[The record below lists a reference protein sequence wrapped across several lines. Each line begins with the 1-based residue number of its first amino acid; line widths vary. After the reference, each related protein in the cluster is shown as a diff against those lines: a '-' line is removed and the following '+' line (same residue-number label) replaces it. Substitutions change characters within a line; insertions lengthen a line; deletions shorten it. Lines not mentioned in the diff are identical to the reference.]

1 MSLHQLFDQSS
12 VALKRAIVDE
22 VARNDLVSFTHLV
35 FETVVPGERL
45 HLNWHVRAIAH
56 ALEQVRLGKI
66 KRLIITV
73 PPRHLKSLTGS
84 VAFPAFVLGHKPN
97 TKILCASY
105 SADLAIKH
113 ANDFRAVM
121 RSERYRRLFPE
132 TRISV
137 EKNTELELMTTSR
150 GGRFATSVG
159 GTVTGRGGNIIILD
173 DPMKPDDGLSDA
185 LRQRAID
192 WFQQTLLSRLNAK
205 RDDAIIVI
213 MQRIHVDDLVGVLL
227 EQGGWHHL
235 DLPAIADCDQ
245 DIPIGYGKIHRFAAG
260 DVLDPIREPR
270 EVLDEMKASMG
281 SMAFSA
287 QYLQRPIPAEGNLI
301 RRAWLQFYEV
311 APQPASNDEIVISVD
326 TAMKADEI
334 ADYSVATV
342 WLMKKEKYY
351 LLDLIRGRF
360 DYPALKKQV
369 LQLKQRWLGA
379 TFLIEDKGSG
389 TSLIQELRYE
399 NLSVIG
405 IKPEGDKTTR
415 LYSTQ
420 ALFEAGS
427 VLFPRE
433 APWVQ
438 DLILELLAFPKY
450 RHDDQVD
457 SISQALIWMRHRAW
471 LQQDGDLGMPISV
484 PKYEWWD
491 RDCGS

>member
-1 MSLHQLFDQSS
+1 MNLHPLFDQS

-22 VARNDLVSFTHLV
+22 VARNDFVSFARLA
-35 FETVVPGERL
+35 FEIVVPGERL
-45 HLNWHVRAIAH
+45 HMNWHVHAIAH
-56 ALEQVRLGKI
+56 ALEQVRLGNI

-73 PPRHLKSLTGS
+73 PPRHLKSLLGS
-84 VAFPAFVLGHKPN
+84 VFFPAYVLGHRPN

-105 SADLAIKH
+105 SGDLAIKH
-113 ANDFRAVM
+113 ANDCRAVM
-121 RSERYRRLFPE
+121 RWERYRRLFPE

-150 GGRFATSVG
+150 GGRYATSVG

-227 EQGGWHHL
+227 EQGGWYHL

-270 EVLDEMKASMG
+270 EVLDQMKASMG

-301 RRAWLQFYEV
+301 RREWLRYYTV
-311 APQPASNDEIVISVD
+311 APQAASEDLVVISLD
-326 TAMKADEI
+326 TAMKATEI
-334 ADYSVATV
+334 ADYSVGTV
-342 WLMKKEKYY
+342 WLMKGETYY
-351 LLDLIRGRF
+351 LLDLVRGRF
-360 DYPALKKQV
+360 DCPTLRRQV
-369 LQLKQRWLGA
+369 LQLKQRWPDA
-379 TFLIEDKGSG
+379 TILIEDKGSG
-389 TSLIQELRYE
+389 TSL
-399 NLSVIG
+399 
-405 IKPEGDKTTR
+405 
-415 LYSTQ
+415 
-420 ALFEAGS
+420 
-427 VLFPRE
+427 
-433 APWVQ
+433 
-438 DLILELLAFPKY
+438 
-450 RHDDQVD
+450 
-457 SISQALIWMRHRAW
+457 M
-471 LQQDGDLGMPISV
+471 
-484 PKYEWWD
+484 
-491 RDCGS
+491 

>member
-1 MSLHQLFDQSS
+1 MNLHHLFDQSS

-22 VARNDLVSFTHLV
+22 VARNDLVSFTQLA
-35 FETVVPGERL
+35 FETVVPGELL
-45 HLNWHVRAIAH
+45 HLNWHLRAMAY
-56 ALEQVRLGKI
+56 ALEQVRQGKI

-73 PPRHLKSLTGS
+73 PPRHLKSLMGS

-105 SADLAIKH
+105 SAELAIKH

-121 RSERYRRLFPE
+121 RSARYRRLFPHCQ
-132 TRISV
+132 ISP

-173 DPMKPDDGLSDA
+173 DPMKPDDALSEVR
-185 LRQRAID
+185 RQSVID
-192 WFQQTLLSRLNAK
+192 WFRLTLLSRLNAK
-205 RDDAIIVI
+205 LDDAIVVI
-213 MQRIHVDDLVGVLL
+213 MQRIHDQDLVGVLL
-227 EQGGWHHL
+227 EEGGWHHL
-235 DLPAIADCDQ
+235 NLPAIADRDL
-245 DIPIGYGKIHRFAAG
+245 DIPIGEGKTHRFAAG
-260 DVLDPIREPR
+260 DVLDAVRKPR
-270 EVLDEMKASMG
+270 HVLDQMKASMG

-287 QYLQRPIPAEGNLI
+287 QFLQRPIPAEGNLI
-301 RRAWLQFYEV
+301 KRAWLQFYQV
-311 APQPASNDEIVISVD
+311 APEPTSNDQIVISID

-369 LQLKQRWLGA
+369 LRLKQRWLGA
-379 TFLIEDKGSG
+379 TILIEDKGSG
-389 TSLIQELRYE
+389 TSLIQDLRYE

-420 ALFEAGS
+420 AIFEAGS
-427 VLFPRE
+427 ALFPRE
-433 APWVQ
+433 APWLQ
-438 DLILELLAFPKY
+438 DMIHELLAFPKY

-457 SISQALIWMRHRAW
+457 SISQALIWMRRRAW
-471 LQQDGDLGMPISV
+471 SAQDGDLGMPIVV
-484 PKYEWWD
+484 PKDPTWEW
-491 RDCGS
+491 